1 MGGHANPHF
10 GTLTR
15 TLAESLAL
23 GSTLPTPPVRRR
35 GGSIMLL
42 LLLLV
47 LLLIPSGHLRAQSKP
62 LDIYWIDVEG
72 GASTL
77 VVSPSGESFLIDTGW
92 AAGDRDA
99 KRIYAAAQL
108 AGLKKIDY
116 LLISHFH
123 ADHVGGLAA
132 FSKMMPIGKFY
143 DHGDTIEKEN
153 QQWLDSYTAAAD
165 GHRTIVR
172 PGDEIPVKGLRVVVV
187 ASDQK
192 VLAKP
197 INGGGPNPFCANA
210 EQKAPIGLENQ
221 RVAGVLVSYGK
232 FKSLNLIDLDW
243 EKEMELACPV
253 NKLGAVTVYQ
263 TGRHGAFDGAGAP
276 AFLEGIKPQ
285 VVVVNN
291 GPRKGMGQVDKGVK
305 SITPGGPAPYE
316 KVAYLRLAEIT
327 GIEGIWQEHLSLLDP
342 SPDHNTSLDMIAN
355 TEETADCKGNWIKA
369 SVQSDGRFTVTNSR
383 NNFSKTYV
391 AR

>member
-1 MGGHANPHF
+1 
-10 GTLTR
+10 
-15 TLAESLAL
+15 
-23 GSTLPTPPVRRR
+23 
-35 GGSIMLL
+35 MLL
-42 LLLLV
+42 LLLLA
-47 LLLIPSGHLRAQSKP
+47 LLLVPSGKVQAQSRP

-72 GASTL
+72 GAATL
-77 VVSPSGESFLIDTGW
+77 IVSPSGESFLIDTGW
-92 AAGDRDA
+92 MVGDRDA
-99 KRIYAAAQL
+99 KRVYAAAQL

-153 QQWLDSYTAAAD
+153 QQWLDSYTTASA
-165 GHRTIVR
+165 GKRTIVR
-172 PGDEIPVKGLRVVVV
+172 PGDEIPVKGLGVLVV

-197 INGGGPNPFCANA
+197 VNGGGPNPLCATA

-232 FKSLNLIDLDW
+232 FKYLNVIDLDW

-263 TGRHGAFDGAGAP
+263 TSRHGAFDGAGAP
-276 AFLEGIKPQ
+276 AFLDAIRPQ

-291 GPRKGMGQVDKGVK
+291 GPRKGMGQVDNGVK
-305 SITPGGPAPYE
+305 SITPGGPAAYE
-316 KVAYLRLAEIT
+316 KVAYLRLAKIP

-342 SPDHNTSLDMIAN
+342 DPKHNTSPDMIAN
-355 TEETADCKGNWIKA
+355 LEETAECKGNWIKA
-369 SVQSDGRFTVTNSR
+369 SVRSDGKFTMTNSR
-383 NNFSKTYV
+383 NGFSKSYV
-391 AR
+391 SR